1 MLVRLSIIS
10 VCYKVCHMCSAAI
23 LRLWLFTKADAVQ
36 AMMMPL
42 QQTPTH
48 LGTRQTPLRLEV
60 SPLPLLETELVCLP
74 LPALLLPHPHLV
86 EPPPAQLLPQLRA
99 RAGPLLVPRALLRAK
114 QGRAGSRPRL
124 PLLPGPHLLLSL
136 VELTCPPLLS
146 ASLAQTPV
154 QASGCHQ

>member
-23 LRLWLFTKADAVQ
+23 SRLWLFSKADAVQ

-42 QQTPTH
+42 QQTQPTW
-48 LGTRQTPLRLEV
+48 GRGRTPLHLEV
-60 SPLPLLETELVCLP
+60 SPLPLLETELVSLP

-86 EPPPAQLLPQLRA
+86 EPPQAHLLPQLRA

-114 QGRAGSRPRL
+114 
-124 PLLPGPHLLLSL
+124 
-136 VELTCPPLLS
+136 
-146 ASLAQTPV
+146 
-154 QASGCHQ
+154 